1 MRTNLIAAGCRGTD
15 SEERKVKMSLTDM
28 YLVTT
33 KNLESFFNALQSA
46 QAPEKFTYKFMESL
60 EFTSSND
67 RLLLKLLKAL
77 GFVDDAGAPTQI
89 YYDFLDQ
96 TQSRIVVARAVRDAY
111 GDLFAINKKANELS
125 AEEVQNK
132 LKTLT
137 QGKKSENVLRWMA
150 NTFRALCD
158 YADWEG
164 LEQQA
169 AGPLPPAPQDSPR
182 DIPKGIPPEPTPE
195 QPHGKGGRT
204 ELHYNIQIHLPESRD
219 AAVYDAIFVSLR
231 KHLI

>member
-1 MRTNLIAAGCRGTD
+1 
-15 SEERKVKMSLTDM
+15 MSLTDT
-28 YLVTT
+28 YLVTS

-77 GFVDDAGAPTQI
+77 ALIDDSGTPTQL

-96 TQSRIVVARAVRDAY
+96 TQSRIVVAKAVREAY

-125 AEEVQNK
+125 LDEVQNK

-150 NTFRALCD
+150 NTFKALCD
-158 YADWEG
+158 YADWQG

-169 AGPLPPAPQDSPR
+169 AGGTQP
-182 DIPKGIPPEPTPE
+182 PPEPAREDVPRIPPTE
-195 QPHGKGGRT
+195 RDLEAPHAKGAKT

-219 AAVYDAIFVSLR
+219 AAVYDAIFQSLR
-231 KHLI
+231 KHLL